1 MIVNKLNIFSQN
13 ICKNALIVNSILETH
28 SHFDII
34 LIQELP
40 WSIIQLILS
49 LASSEEE
56 VLVGSPYHPNWLS
69 FARPSTTQLNYPRV
83 LAYINI
89 HLSSLWF
96 SLCRDI
102 INHRDILLI
111 SFFSKNVCFFI
122 MNIYSDAFHSALKYL
137 KDTEVNINNL
147 IIMTG
152 NFNIRDSLWDLSFTH
167 HSFISD
173 DLFVLVDSFKLDL
186 SAPTNPIPTRYSDTS
201 GESDSVIDLMFLH
214 SRSSKLNSHSIH
226 PSWRLTSDHAP
237 LTITIPIEEEHVM
250 TSKFSLSKNSK
261 EEEEFIKEVTCIFK
275 SLDTTNLL
283 DQESLEQVINLLAA
297 SIKQAWN
304 TNARRVKITK
314 HSKIWW
320 NKDCRWSL
328 NIYWELR
335 CLEDWKSFKKM
346 VKTTKRAFFDT
357 KIQEV
362 ANKSCRSWELM
373 NWVNKYKL
381 PAVEAIKYNNQ
392 LCLSLDSLWN
402 ALHSFFN
409 TVLHCQVDT
418 NILDEIGNKQTSTW
432 TPFSKKEFKI
442 ALGSCNNL
450 LTPGPDK
457 LS

>member
-152 NFNIRDSLWDLSFTH
+152 NFNIRDSL
-167 HSFISD
+167 
-173 DLFVLVDSFKLDL
+173 
-186 SAPTNPIPTRYSDTS
+186 
-201 GESDSVIDLMFLH
+201 
-214 SRSSKLNSHSIH
+214 
-226 PSWRLTSDHAP
+226 
-237 LTITIPIEEEHVM
+237 
-250 TSKFSLSKNSK
+250 
-261 EEEEFIKEVTCIFK
+261 
-275 SLDTTNLL
+275 
-283 DQESLEQVINLLAA
+283 
-297 SIKQAWN
+297 
-304 TNARRVKITK
+304 
-314 HSKIWW
+314 
-320 NKDCRWSL
+320 
-328 NIYWELR
+328 
-335 CLEDWKSFKKM
+335 
-346 VKTTKRAFFDT
+346 
-357 KIQEV
+357 
-362 ANKSCRSWELM
+362 
-373 NWVNKYKL
+373 
-381 PAVEAIKYNNQ
+381 
-392 LCLSLDSLWN
+392 
-402 ALHSFFN
+402 
-409 TVLHCQVDT
+409 
-418 NILDEIGNKQTSTW
+418 
-432 TPFSKKEFKI
+432 
-442 ALGSCNNL
+442 
-450 LTPGPDK
+450 
-457 LS
+457 